1 MLNINIY
8 LRTFCVA
15 TLFAVAALPAFAA
28 TPDAARDYPN
38 RPIRYILPNGPGS
51 NADIFT
57 RILAQKLSDVF
68 GQQVVVDSRP
78 GAGGML
84 GIDIAAKSAPD
95 GYTIARG
102 NLPALAVAPHV
113 YKKMPYD
120 ALKDLL
126 PVSLTD
132 NGQNLLAVHLS
143 VAATSLRDLIALMK
157 ANPDKLAM
165 ASPGVGSAGHLAG
178 VLLTT
183 MAGAR
188 SLHVPYKSAGASII
202 AVVSNESQWTFAPIG
217 APLPHVRAGRL
228 RALAV
233 GADKRAPQV
242 PDVPTAAEAGVPGYY
257 STSWAGVVVPKGT
270 PPAIIAR
277 LNSAIVKVL
286 SAADVKEQFL
296 QQGAEAS
303 PTTPEEF
310 ARFIRADYDRIAKVA
325 KVAGLTAD

>member
-15 TLFAVAALPAFAA
+15 TLFAVATLPAFAA

>member
-270 PPAIIAR
+270 PPAIIAK

>member
-1 MLNINIY
+1 M
-8 LRTFCVA
+8 A

-84 GIDIAAKSAPD
+84 GIDIAAKAAPD

-270 PPAIIAR
+270 PPAIIAK

>member
-84 GIDIAAKSAPD
+84 GIDIAAKAAPD

-257 STSWAGVVVPKGT
+257 STSWAGVVVPTGT
-270 PPAIIAR
+270 PPAIIAK

>member
-1 MLNINIY
+1 
-8 LRTFCVA
+8 
-15 TLFAVAALPAFAA
+15 
-28 TPDAARDYPN
+28 
-38 RPIRYILPNGPGS
+38 
-51 NADIFT
+51 
-57 RILAQKLSDVF
+57 
-68 GQQVVVDSRP
+68 
-78 GAGGML
+78 
-84 GIDIAAKSAPD
+84 
-95 GYTIARG
+95 
-102 NLPALAVAPHV
+102 
-113 YKKMPYD
+113 MPYD